1 MKAVTAARVLVPVR
15 ITHAMIGAG
24 TSVPEPNVANGE
36 VAWVPSAAY
45 VVDDLRTY
53 NGSVWS
59 CVRAHTGRATPP
71 DTEVPGYWLRKG
83 PTDRMAPFDDY
94 VSTKA
99 RGTGTLTY
107 VITPPGFVNGVKVYG
122 PEGAAYSIVA
132 RAGPGGTILKM
143 VEGDLYAQA
152 AGFYELLFQPLRAL
166 DQFGMDDIPLALN
179 MEITVTI
186 TSPGGGAVAVGDIK
200 LGDWRQLI
208 GDSKWGGVVPGAEAQ
223 RKTYTSRDYKA
234 DGTYTQT
241 VRPARSRDVTC
252 RVVLD
257 AEQAMYADAI
267 LDEIADVA
275 VPFEATGLP
284 RLGYLNTLCFLSGSI
299 RADDFGG
306 TSLTLNGKGNI

>member
-1 MKAVTAARVLVPVR
+1 MKPLTAARVLVPVK
-15 ITHAMIGAG
+15 IVPAMIGAG
-24 TSVPEPNVANGE
+24 TSVPEPNIANGE
-36 VAWVPSAAY
+36 VAWVAGAAY

-59 CVRAHTGRATPP
+59 CVRDHTGRATPP
-71 DTEVPGYWLRKG
+71 ETEAPGYWLRKG

-99 RGTGTLTY
+99 RGTGTLTF
-107 VITPPGFVNGVKVYG
+107 VVMPGFANGVKVYG

-132 RAGPGGTILKM
+132 RDGPGGPILKS
-143 VEGDLYAQA
+143 VAGDLYAQA
-152 AGFYELLFQPLRAL
+152 AGFYELLYQPLRAL
-166 DQFGMDDIPLALN
+166 DQFGMDGIPLALN
-179 MEITVTI
+179 VEYTITI
-186 TSPGGGAVAVGDIK
+186 TSPGGGAVAVGVIK
-200 LGDWRQLI
+200 VGDWRQLI
-208 GDSKWGGVVPGAEAQ
+208 GDSKWGGVVPGAESQ
-223 RKTYTSRDYKA
+223 RKTYTYRDYKP

-257 AEQAMYADAI
+257 ARQAMYADAV

-284 RLGYLNTLCFLSGSI
+284 HLGYLNTLCFLSGSI
-299 RADDFGG
+299 RADDYGG
-306 TSLTLNGKGNI
+306 ASLSLNAKGNI